1 MPFDSAVAAERM
13 LENAWT
19 QAGPAALI
27 DHIVQ
32 RFHDVH
38 RAQFPKAIAL
48 ARRVEAVHQDHPR
61 CPRGLADHLAVM
73 ADHLISHQAREEAV
87 LFSLMLAGGHPMIGH
102 PISRMEAEHRDV
114 DEQLLRLAMLTTDCT
129 PPTDA
134 CGSWRSL
141 YRACQEITGDLR
153 EHMRLEN
160 NILFPMFLDGS

>member
-13 LENAWT
+13 LEKAWT

-32 RFHDVH
+32 RFHEVH

-87 LFSLMLAGGHPMIGH
+87 LFPLMLDGGHPMIGH
-102 PISRMEAEHRDV
+102 PIRRMEAEHRDV

-134 CGSWRSL
+134 CDSWRSL
-141 YRACQEITGDLR
+141 FRACQEITGDLR

-160 NILFPMFLDGS
+160 NILFPMFLEVS

>member
-87 LFSLMLAGGHPMIGH
+87 LFPLMLAGGHPMIGH

-114 DEQLLRLAMLTTDCT
+114 DEQLLRLAMLTTDFT

-134 CGSWRSL
+134 CDSWRSL